1 MKLLS
6 AGDSIKLK
14 QERLYYLDWLRVLI
28 VLGVFYA
35 HTIYIFDLLYWHTR
49 SGQQSSSLESLSVF
63 TSEGGMSFL
72 FLLSGASTWFALR
85 SRTGRQFIIERF
97 TRLGIPFIAGF
108 ILLAPL
114 QAYFEALILSR
125 YQGSF
130 FQFYL
135 HFFASIHVSWNVQ
148 WVAAYGY
155 HLWFLAF
162 LLLISALVLP
172 VLVFL
177 RRKQGQQFIAW
188 LAALSVRRG
197 GLFVF
202 VLPIALLQIALQVP
216 FPGYQGWADFFS
228 WLVFFLYGYI
238 ILSDRRFERAI
249 ERQGKIALLSG
260 MACYLVSMV
269 WEFGGFLE
277 TWEASPG
284 YSVGYM
290 LYQFLRSAATWSLI
304 VFILY
309 LGVRFLNVSN
319 SIIQYGNEAIL
330 PFYVLHYLVI
340 LITTF
345 YVVQLS
351 IGIVAQFLI
360 ISTGSLMATLAL
372 YELVIRRVNAMRW
385 LFGMKPRKRVG
396 QRDLRMKSNA
406 SLRSRT

>member
-35 HTIYIFDLLYWHTR
+35 HTIYIFDILYWHTR

-114 QAYFEALILSR
+114 QAYFEALILSP

-162 LLLISALVLP
+162 LLLISVLVLP

-249 ERQGKIALLSG
+249 ERQGKIALLTG
-260 MACYLVSMV
+260 IACYLASMI
-269 WEFGGFLE
+269 WEFTGFLE
-277 TWEASPG
+277 TWGTTSS
-284 YSVGYM
+284 YSVGYVF
-290 LYQFLRSAATWSLI
+290 YQFLRSAATWSLI

-319 SIIQYGNEAIL
+319 SVIQYGNEAIL

-340 LITTF
+340 LITIF
-345 YVVQLS
+345 FVMHLS
-351 IGIVAQFLI
+351 LGIVAGFLLV
-360 ISTGSLMATLAL
+360 STGSLIATLAI
-372 YELVIRRVNAMRW
+372 YELLIRRVNVMRS
-385 LFGMKPRKRVG
+385 LFGMKPRKRVV
-396 QRDLRMKSNA
+396 QRDLRMNSNG